1 MGIEYQFTRNIPSN
15 LLEESE
21 IAGNLAGITSEE
33 TQLKVLS
40 IVDNVKEELARKK
53 EDQDELAYQTDYP
66 TNRTGGE
73 LDTVVPKIEEA
84 AEVQG
89 KQLNGAQTQSLIAIM
104 AQFTAGGLTEGQ
116 AINLSLIHI
125 SLMNDGHCLEE
136 TIIKVC
142 SGIGRPYRREEW
154 EEHILKNKT
163 PNRPRKRKIK
173 LEYDQVRNYR
183 DRRSMK
189 AVSYTHLDVYK
200 RQVGECADL
209 FMEYYQRRQY

>member
-1 MGIEYQFTRNIPSN
+1 MNNLAKTKERKFSSGMNRRYRMIASVPTSKLSGDDWMGIEYQFTRNIPSN

-53 EDQDELAYQTDYP
+53 EDQDAIAYQTDYP

-73 LDTVVPKIEEA
+73 LEAVAPKIEEA

-116 AINLSLIHI
+116 AINLIATAIGI
-125 SLMNDGHCLEE
+125 SKTEA
-136 TIIKVC
+136 
-142 SGIGRPYRREEW
+142 RA
-154 EEHILKNKT
+154 ILNG
-163 PNRPRKRKIK
+163 
-173 LEYDQVRNYR
+173 
-183 DRRSMK
+183 
-189 AVSYTHLDVYK
+189 DV
-200 RQVGECADL
+200 Q
-209 FMEYYQRRQY
+209 